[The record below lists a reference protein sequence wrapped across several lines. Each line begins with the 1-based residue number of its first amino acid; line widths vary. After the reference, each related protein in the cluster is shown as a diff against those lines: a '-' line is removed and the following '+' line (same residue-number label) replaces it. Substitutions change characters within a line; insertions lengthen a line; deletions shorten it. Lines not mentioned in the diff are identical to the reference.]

1 MRYLLILFLMLISC
15 SKTLQDQ
22 ESLIINLEK
31 VIPEELSITSFI
43 KSDLE
48 SFYEVELSDGTF
60 FYYSND
66 GEHLFLGDL
75 FRIEKDNL
83 LNLSY
88 AREKEKVLSVL
99 SDLDKNSA
107 IKFSSQDKKHE
118 VFIFT
123 DVDCGYC
130 RKFHSQ
136 IQSYLDLG
144 IEVNYLSFP
153 REGLNSKTA
162 KKLVTAWCSDDKQV
176 AITELKNG
184 KELPFQNCDS
194 NPIEEHYNLARRIGI
209 TGTPTIIT
217 KAGISIPGLMEANEL
232 MEYLK

>member
-107 IKFSSQDKKHE
+107 IKFLSQDKKYNCG
-118 VFIFT
+118 VF
-123 DVDCGYC
+123 V
-130 RKFHSQ
+130 K
-136 IQSYLDLG
+136 
-144 IEVNYLSFP
+144 
-153 REGLNSKTA
+153 
-162 KKLVTAWCSDDKQV
+162 
-176 AITELKNG
+176 IT
-184 KELPFQNCDS
+184 
-194 NPIEEHYNLARRIGI
+194 
-209 TGTPTIIT
+209 
-217 KAGISIPGLMEANEL
+217 
-232 MEYLK
+232 